1 MRIGEL
7 LGPDVLEIVRDD
19 PAALREGLLEF
30 HPADVADLLA
40 AIPREDRIPV
50 LEQLHEDQLGG
61 VLSYLGGGVLRMAL
75 TRLPP
80 SKIAQ
85 ALDSLEPD
93 DSARLLSFLP
103 EERRLPVLNRMSAK
117 DAAAARGLLA
127 WEPGTAGRLMTDR
140 FVKVGPDWTV
150 AETMAH
156 LRKIDPEVATVADL
170 YAVSE
175 KGRLVGVMSLR
186 KLLPAEPERR
196 VWELMTHDVIS
207 VSPTTPQEEVAR
219 LVSKYG
225 FNAMPVVSE
234 DGKALGVVTVDD
246 VVDVLVARE
255 TEAALAMGAVA
266 APSDPDE
273 KHEFDYFGAPLTRV
287 VRSRLGWLL
296 LLFIGGTLTGTV
308 LKHFEGEL
316 SKVVALSF
324 FIPLIIGT
332 GGNAGSQTVSTI
344 IRAMALKQVHVK
356 DVLRVAVREMSSG
369 LILGGILC
377 GVAIARV
384 SLWGVGPEPRA
395 HGGADRPGRLHLGE
409 RHGRPRAAPGREVP
423 LRPDRRLGPPHRDP
437 RRRDGP
443 RDLHGHRQGGPEGNL
458 TEPRTHDRRRGDRR
472 RCEPGAEAC
481 EGATCLP
488 PFFFIISSIIFRCS
502 GVMFF
507 MASSICF
514 CCSGESIVPIMLVS
528 L

>member
-1 MRIGEL
+1 VRIGEL
-7 LGPDVLEIVRDD
+7 LGPDVLEIVRED

-50 LEQLHEDQLGG
+50 LEQLHEDQLGA
-61 VLSYLGGGVLRMAL
+61 VLSYLGGGVLRMGL

-80 SKIAQ
+80 AKIAQ

-93 DSARLLSFLP
+93 DAARLLSFLP
-103 EERRLPVLNRMSAK
+103 EERRLPVLARMSAK

-140 FVKVGPDWTV
+140 FVKVSPDWSV
-150 AETMAH
+150 SETMAH

-170 YAVSE
+170 YAVDE
-175 KGRLVGVMSLR
+175 KGRLVGVTSLR
-186 KLLPAEPERR
+186 KLFPAEPGRK

-207 VSPTTPQEEVAR
+207 VAPDTPQEEVAR
-219 LVSKYG
+219 LVAKYG
-225 FNAMPVVSE
+225 FNAMPVVGE

-273 KHEFDYFGAPLTRV
+273 KHEFEYFGAPLWRV
-287 VRSRLGWLL
+287 VKSRLGWLL
-296 LLFIGGTLTGTV
+296 LLFIAGTLTGSV

-344 IRAMALKQVHVK
+344 IRAMALKQVKVK
-356 DVLRVAVREMSSG
+356 DALRVCLREMSSG

-377 GVAIARV
+377 AVAIGRV
-384 SLWGVGPEPRA
+384 SLWGVGGSLA
-395 HGGADRPGRLHLGE
+395 LTVGLTILAVCVWANAI
-409 RHGRPRAAPGREVP
+409 AALVP
-423 LRPDRRLGPPHRDP
+423 LLAERFDFDP
-437 RRRDGP
+437 TVASAPLITTLVDATG
-443 RDLHGHRQGGPEGNL
+443 LAIYMVIAKAIL
-458 TEPRTHDRRRGDRR
+458 
-472 RCEPGAEAC
+472 PG
-481 EGATCLP
+481 
-488 PFFFIISSIIFRCS
+488 I
-502 GVMFF
+502 
-507 MASSICF
+507 
-514 CCSGESIVPIMLVS
+514 
-528 L
+528 

>member
-1 MRIGEL
+1 VRIGDL

-19 PAALREGLLEF
+19 PAALREGLREF
-30 HPADVADLLA
+30 HPADVGDLLA

-50 LEQLHEDQLGG
+50 LEQLHEEQLGA

-80 SKIAQ
+80 SKIAM

-103 EERRLPVLNRMSAK
+103 EGRRLPVLNRMSAK

-170 YAVSE
+170 YAVDE

-186 KLLPAEPERR
+186 KLLPAEPGRR

-207 VSPTTPQEEVAR
+207 VSPTTSQEEVAR

-234 DGKALGVVTVDD
+234 EGTALGVVTVDD

-255 TEAALAMGAVA
+255 TEAALAMGGVA
-266 APSDPDE
+266 APSDPDD
-273 KHEFDYFGAPLTRV
+273 KHEFSYFGSSVFQV
-287 VRSRLGWLL
+287 VKSRAGWLL
-296 LLFIGGTLTGTV
+296 LLFVAETLTGTV
-308 LKHFEGEL
+308 LRHFEGEL
-316 SKVVALSF
+316 AKVVALAF
-324 FIPLIIGT
+324 FIPLVIGT

-344 IRAMALKQVHVK
+344 IRAIALKEVSVRNVFR
-356 DVLRVAVREMSSG
+356 VLLKESATG
-369 LILGGILC
+369 LILGSVLC
-377 GVAIARV
+377 AFAFLRV
-384 SLWGVGPEPRA
+384 LLWGTGAQLALTVGLTMFA
-395 HGGADRPGRLHLGE
+395 VCLWANIIGAV
-409 RHGRPRAAPGREVP
+409 VP
-423 LRPDRRLGPPHRDP
+423 LLASRLKIDP
-437 RRRDGP
+437 TVVSAPLITTVVD
-443 RDLHGHRQGGPEGNL
+443 
-458 TEPRTHDRRRGDRR
+458 
-472 RCEPGAEAC
+472 
-481 EGATCLP
+481 ATGLA
-488 PFFFIISSIIFRCS
+488 IY
-502 GVMFF
+502 
-507 MASSICF
+507 
-514 CCSGESIVPIMLVS
+514 MLIAQAVIKDI
-528 L
+528 